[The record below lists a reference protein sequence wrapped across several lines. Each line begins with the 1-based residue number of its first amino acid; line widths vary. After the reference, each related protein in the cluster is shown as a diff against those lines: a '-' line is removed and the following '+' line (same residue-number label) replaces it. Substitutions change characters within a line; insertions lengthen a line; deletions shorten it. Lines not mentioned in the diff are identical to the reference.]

1 MKNLPKLTDADIK
14 GKRVIV
20 RADLDISDLDDQD
33 LRLTSLLPT
42 LNYLLENNC
51 QIILIGHRG
60 RPKIDK
66 VSDNRPSESEVE
78 KFSLEPV
85 CELLSKVW
93 GKQIGFIPDVLV
105 SNLGSDDP
113 NIPVMLENLRFDI
126 NEEGN
131 GLEFAKVFAKLGDF
145 FVNEA
150 FGASHRKHASI
161 ISLPKLLPH
170 ALGLR
175 FAQEVENLSRIFESP
190 KSPIVAII
198 SGIKDDKLGYIEGF
212 LKFCDKILIGG
223 RLPDYIYDAS
233 PLRKNKKVVVASLI
247 ADKQDLTLHSTEDFE
262 KEILKAKTIVLSGPL
277 GKYEEEGHRQA
288 TQRTFKAIVKSS
300 AFKVAG
306 GGDTQKAIK
315 MFNLEN
321 KFDWISVGGGAMLE
335 FLASGTLPG
344 IEALLQ

>member
-14 GKRVIV
+14 DKRVIV
-20 RADLDISDLDDQD
+20 RMDLDTPESDIS
-33 LRLTSLLPT
+33 RIEVSLPT
-42 LNYLLENNC
+42 LKFLLERNC
-51 QIILIGHRG
+51 EIVIIGHKG
-60 RPKIDK
+60 RPER
-66 VSDNRPSESEVE
+66 SPE
-78 KFSLEPV
+78 
-85 CELLSKVW
+85 
-93 GKQIGFIPDVLV
+93 GKP
-105 SNLGSDDP
+105 DP
-113 NIPVMLENLRFDI
+113 NLSVLPFKEKIENLLNVKNKITVLENLRFDPR
-126 NEEGN
+126 EEKN
-131 GLEFAKVFAKLGDF
+131 DSEFAKELAKNGEF

-150 FGASHRKHASI
+150 FASSHRNHASI
-161 ISLPKLLPH
+161 VGLPKFLPH
-170 ALGLR
+170 AAGLR
-175 FAQEVENLSRIFESP
+175 FAQEIKNLSKVFENP
-190 KSPIVAII
+190 KSPVVAII

-247 ADKQDLTLHSTEDFE
+247 ADKQDLTLHSIEDFE
-262 KEILKAKTIVLSGPL
+262 KEILKAGTVVLSGPL

-315 MFNLEN
+315 MFNLED